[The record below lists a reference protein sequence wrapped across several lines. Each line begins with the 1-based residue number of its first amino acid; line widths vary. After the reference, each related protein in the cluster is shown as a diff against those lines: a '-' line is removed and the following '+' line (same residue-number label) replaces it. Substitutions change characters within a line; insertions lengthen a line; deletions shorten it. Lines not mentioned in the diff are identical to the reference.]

1 MNKILLLILILV
13 PTLIIFPSRDT
24 LQIRNNDAVL
34 FAEKLISQVELDGKL
49 DEPVWNNGNGFD
61 NFIQRDPNEGAPAS
75 EKTVIKL
82 AYDEKYLYLGAI
94 MYDSAPDSIMARLTR
109 RDEEVDADNIV
120 LCLDPYNDK
129 RSGYYFGLNA
139 AGTQLDGVLYN
150 DSWDD
155 DSWDGVWEGKVYRN
169 VEGWTAEMRI
179 PFSQMRFNQS
189 DSMVWGINFRRVI
202 ARKNEEA
209 YLVFVPKNE
218 SGFVSHFANLTGFE
232 NISGGG
238 QLEILPYITG
248 KAEYLAV

>member
-155 DSWDGVWEGKVYRN
+155 NSWDGVWEGKVYRN

-189 DSMVWGINFRRVI
+189 DSMVW
-202 ARKNEEA
+202 E
-209 YLVFVPKNE
+209 L
-218 SGFVSHFANLTGFE
+218 
-232 NISGGG
+232 ISGE
-238 QLEILPYITG
+238 LLPEKMKKLIWYLCQRM
-248 KAEYLAV
+248 KAGLFPTSQN